1 MLIGLMNNQESKNQL
16 INEKKILENHYGF
29 IIQGMNITDIPEI
42 SIKCNTYV
50 QSRTDLDEIYII

>member
-1 MLIGLMNNQESKNQL
+1 MNNQESKNQL